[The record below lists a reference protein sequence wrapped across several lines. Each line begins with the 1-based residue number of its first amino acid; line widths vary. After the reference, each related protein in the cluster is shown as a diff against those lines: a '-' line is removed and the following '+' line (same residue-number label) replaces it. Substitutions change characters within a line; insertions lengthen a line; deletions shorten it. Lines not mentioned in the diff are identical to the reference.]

1 MFNIS
6 DETKAE
12 AVAQMKEILGHDIPE
27 EKLQEAF
34 DAAVKVVARS
44 FGM

>member
-6 DETKAE
+6 SETKAE
-12 AVAQMKEILGHDIPE
+12 AVEEMKVILGNDIPE
-27 EKLQEAF
+27 EKLLEAF
-34 DAAVKVVARS
+34 EAAVKVVARS

>member
-12 AVAQMKEILGHDIPE
+12 AVEKMKEILGDLPE
-27 EKLQEAF
+27 DKLGEAF
-34 DAAVKVVARS
+34 DAAVNIVKKS

>member
-6 DETKAE
+6 SETKAE
-12 AVAQMKEILGHDIPE
+12 AVEKMKEILGNDIPE
-27 EKLQEAF
+27 DKLLEAF

>member
-6 DETKAE
+6 SETKAE
-12 AVAQMKEILGHDIPE
+12 AVEEMKAILGSDIPE
-27 EKLQEAF
+27 DKLYEAF
-34 DAAVKVVARS
+34 DAAVKIVAKS

>member
-6 DETKAE
+6 SDTKAE
-12 AVAQMKEILGHDIPE
+12 AVAAMREILGADVPE
-27 EKLQEAF
+27 DKLEEAF